1 MRGEAKGGTGAPP
14 KVPGAARYEFRMQI
28 RRRAVW
34 ISLALLGLL
43 AFTGDA
49 GPWDRPADAPLVA
62 VVATWAM
69 VLQLFMPLGVGC
81 LLSNRLTRDGR
92 TGVRDLLETLPA
104 HPFGRLLGKYLGA
117 TLATAVPMFLFYCA
131 GVAYVIADRGDLLA
145 VPLALA
151 AFATVNL
158 PGLLFVGTFS
168 VSVPV
173 VVWGPLYGVLFV
185 GYWFWGNIL
194 PDYVGI
200 PSLTATWLTPVGEY
214 MLAGFFGVEGL
225 YVAEAEAWEGLLSTG
240 LLLGLSAL
248 ALLCAHL
255 VLKRW
260 QARR

>member
-1 MRGEAKGGTGAPP
+1 MSQGGTGVTPA
-14 KVPGAARYEFRMQI
+14 VLGAARYEFRMQI

-34 ISLALLGLL
+34 ISLALLGGL
-43 AFTGDA
+43 AFTGNVN
-49 GPWDRPADAPLVA
+49 PWDQPADAPLVA
-62 VVATWAM
+62 VVAAWAM

-81 LLSNRLTRDGR
+81 LLSNRLTRDGH
-92 TGVRDLLETLPA
+92 TGVRDLLDTLPA

-117 TLATAVPMFLFYCA
+117 TLATAVPMFVLYCA
-131 GVAYVIADRGDLLA
+131 GVAYVIADRGDFTA

-151 AFATVNL
+151 AFVAINV
-158 PGLLFVGTFS
+158 PGLLFVGAFS

-185 GYWFWGNIL
+185 GYWFWGNLL
-194 PDYVGI
+194 PDYAGI

-214 MLAGFFGVEGL
+214 MIAGFFGVEGL

-255 VLKRW
+255 VLRHR